1 MLLGL
6 TEQRKLHFS
15 LVPRQRRF
23 VAGRQKLAA
32 IFRYRRPKLRQETT
46 GIIAVENDH
55 AGSAYAT
62 PADLIRHPDKD
73 RFANGILHC
82 QAVVI

>member
-1 MLLGL
+1 LLVL
-6 TEQRKLHFS
+6 IEQRKLRF
-15 LVPRQRRF
+15 LLMPRQSRF

-32 IFRYRRPKLRQETT
+32 IFRYRRPKLRQETM

-62 PADLIRHPDKD
+62 PADLIRRPDKD
-73 RFANGILHC
+73 RLANGILHC
-82 QAVVI
+82 EPVVI